1 MTPCCRPVR
10 TGGYDKVVRDTRRG
24 LMRIDMLRVVFFGG
38 ARWIIGALWLSLST
52 LAVAEDEGAAGGDA
66 QAKAILVRADEIRF
80 PTQGFEVA
88 VRIRSVEG
96 GGSPEER
103 EFRVYSKGNENTIVQ
118 TTKPAAERGQIL
130 LMKGRDL
137 WLFVPNVSQPV
148 RLSLAQ
154 RLTGVV
160 SNGDIARANFSG
172 DYNPRIIGTE
182 KIGEEN
188 FTVLELVAVDRTVTY
203 QKVRYWVR
211 QNGNAPHKAEFYSL
225 SDRLLKTCS
234 YENYRSLG
242 GKIRPTRLVMTDA
255 VKADTR
261 SVMDYDDMKL
271 VDLPDKMFTKEYLKK
286 VQ

>member
-1 MTPCCRPVR
+1 MRYIQSPSRGRRRTFLFALAAVLATSSSAVR
-10 TGGYDKVVRDTRRG
+10 ADD
-24 LMRIDMLRVVFFGG
+24 D
-38 ARWIIGALWLSLST
+38 A
-52 LAVAEDEGAAGGDA
+52 DDA
-66 QAKAILVRADEIRF
+66 QAKSILQKADEIRF
-80 PTQGFEVA
+80 PVRGFEVA

-172 DYNPRIIGTE
+172 DYIAKIVGSE
-182 KIGEEN
+182 KIGEEAYH
-188 FTVLELVAVDRTVTY
+188 VLELTAVDRSVTY
-203 QKVRYWVR
+203 QKVKYWVR
-211 QNGNAPHKAEFYSL
+211 QSGSAPYKAEFYSI

-234 YENYRSLG
+234 YENYRQLG
-242 GKIRPTRLVMTDA
+242 GKIRPTRLVMIDGVKTDT
-255 VKADTR
+255 K
-261 SVMDYDDMKL
+261 SVMDYDDMRL

>member
-1 MTPCCRPVR
+1 MRYIRTDFRGRRRLCFLAAAALLSSTSISVR
-10 TGGYDKVVRDTRRG
+10 
-24 LMRIDMLRVVFFGG
+24 
-38 ARWIIGALWLSLST
+38 
-52 LAVAEDEGAAGGDA
+52 AEDDTGDA
-66 QAKAILVRADEIRF
+66 QAKAILQKADEIRF
-80 PTQGFEVA
+80 PVQGFEVA

-96 GGSPEER
+96 GGAPEER

-172 DYNPRIIGTE
+172 DYTAKIVANE
-182 KIGEEN
+182 KIGDEAYH
-188 FTVLELVAVDRTVTY
+188 VLELTAVDRGVTY
-203 QKVRYWVR
+203 QKVKYWVR
-211 QNGNAPHKAEFYSL
+211 QNGGAPYKAEFYSI

-234 YENYRSLG
+234 YENYRQLG
-242 GKIRPTRLVMTDA
+242 GKVRPTRLVMIDGVKTDT
-255 VKADTR
+255 K
-261 SVMDYDDMKL
+261 SVMDYDDMRL